1 MTVDYGNAVV
11 LVTEPRSYK
20 ITGVNIGSMYLP
32 LDLIKQVYEKVYL
45 DGKHLLEYGQCRPIP
60 DKEHYE
66 YYQWD
71 GNAES
76 IKNVP
81 FLKDI
86 TDNFRVG
93 GKGFGRYHLDYQEQ
107 DGVFDIYPG
116 DYIVNKPDEYRSLGI
131 SIYRKDDFEKKF
143 IYK

>member
-11 LVTEPRSYK
+11 LVTEPRNYK

-32 LDLIKQVYEKVYL
+32 LDLIKQVYEKAYL

-60 DKEHYE
+60 DKESYE

-76 IKNVP
+76 IKNIP

-86 TDNFRVG
+86 ADNFRVG
-93 GKGFGRYHLDYQEQ
+93 GKGFGKYHLDYQEQ
-107 DGVFDIYPG
+107 DEVFDVYLG
-116 DYIVNKPDEYRSLGI
+116 DYIVNRPDEYRSLGI